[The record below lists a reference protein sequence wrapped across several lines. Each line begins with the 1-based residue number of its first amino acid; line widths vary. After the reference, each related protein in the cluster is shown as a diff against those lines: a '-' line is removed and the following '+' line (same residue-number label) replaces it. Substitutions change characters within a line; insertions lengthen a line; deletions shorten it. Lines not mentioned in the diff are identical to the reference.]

1 MLYPPLIASMEW
13 LLSPAVGGSARV
25 GHTLRPLTE
34 RVAAAGRALGFAVP
48 ERHADHIVGL
58 YPAARHPSAERLVER
73 LEGRGIHVAA
83 RWGAVRVSPYLY
95 NSAADVE
102 RLCAA
107 LAELVAEAAI
117 AEPAPRL

>member
-1 MLYPPLIASMEW
+1 MR
-13 LLSPAVGGSARV
+13 GGD
-25 GHTLRPLTE
+25 
-34 RVAAAGRALGFAVP
+34 AAGWLRGGCDAGWQPDMQCHGRLRDVQLDSSRLGFAVP

-58 YPAARHPSAERLVER
+58 YPSAGHPSAERLVER

-107 LAELVAEAAI
+107 LADLVAEAAA
-117 AEPAPRL
+117 AEPTPRL